1 MYAAYHQWALG
12 DGSRQPSAM
21 VWAVRHWLIRLAAL
35 AFCTAAF
42 WLIAFVLF
50 GGAIA
55 IWVAAFAAT
64 GLFPCVL
71 GIRWR
76 DRQSE
81 ACHGADRAHHSE
93 TL

>member
-1 MYAAYHQWALG
+1 MIRL
-12 DGSRQPSAM
+12 
-21 VWAVRHWLIRLAAL
+21 RHWLIRAAAL
-35 AFCTAAF
+35 AACTGAF
-42 WLIAFVLF
+42 WLVAWLTF
-50 GGAIA
+50 GPAIA

-64 GLFPCVL
+64 GLFPAVL

-81 ACHGADRAHHSE
+81 ACHGADRAHHPE